1 MPAIGSHST
10 ATTDVAWDAAAN
22 RARLKNDGSKSYYR
36 SMFAWVDPDGD
47 QETKSAYKFP
57 HHMVSGDGKVGAANT
72 RAASAGI
79 AVLNGGRGGA
89 DIPDSDRKGVYAHLA
104 KHIRDA
110 GKEPPELKDW
120 EYDPATAELETHSML
135 MNESKDL
142 VQYAGLFHL
151 KEIDAQDGS
160 FSGHAA
166 VFGNIDLQ
174 NDRIRRGAFADSI
187 AESGGRWPI
196 LMGHITSRI
205 VGFST
210 GADEDAH
217 GLYVTGEFTLDSDE
231 GKNAYATARHAAR
244 LKQPLGLS
252 IGYSIRDG
260 GADLNSESGVR
271 NLTALTVHEFSL
283 AAVPANP
290 RARIARVKGLE
301 SVRQVEG
308 LLREAGFTG
317 DEARLM
323 ISVCKGERDANLST
337 LERDAKGLTLG
348 AITED
353 LRMFKTIHELEGII
367 CRHS

>member
-1 MPAIGSHST
+1 
-10 ATTDVAWDAAAN
+10 
-22 RARLKNDGSKSYYR
+22 
-36 SMFAWVDPDGD
+36 MFAWVDPDGD

-89 DIPDSDRKGVYAHLA
+89 NIPDSDRKGIYAHLA

-110 GKEPPELKDW
+110 GKEPSELKDW
-120 EYDPATAELETHSML
+120 EYDASTDGP
-135 MNESKDL
+135 
-142 VQYAGLFHL
+142 LFDRLQADVGEQKSEVKYVPLFDL
-151 KEIDAQDGS
+151 KEIDSDDGS

-166 VFGNIDLQ
+166 VFGNVDLQ
-174 NDRIRRGAFADSI
+174 GDRIRRGAFADSI
-187 AESGGRWPI
+187 AESSGRWPI

-210 GADEDAH
+210 GATEDAH
-217 GLYVTGEFTLDSDE
+217 GLFVTGEFTPDSDE
-231 GKNAYATARHAAR
+231 GRNAYAIARHAAR

-252 IGYSIRDG
+252 IGYSIREG
-260 GADLNSESGVR
+260 GADLNSETGVR
-271 NLTALTVHEFSL
+271 NLTALTVHEFSV

-337 LERDAKGLTLG
+337 LEREAKGLTLR

-353 LRMFKTIHELEGII
+353 LRMFKTVRDLEGII